1 MQKLGE
7 NSFQKFMVKTFVKIA
22 KKKNL
27 RNCRKWKMQLLVKR
41 FHQICLEI
49 VPWFCKKPWV
59 VVFLLNFQN
68 DDIYYFY
75 ILAFY
80 LCNTYVYVIFIWKKN
95 TFTAMETQVKWYDFL
110 FRHCLH
116 TVIISWLC
124 NVCLDYPKL
133 ILAQITSYLKSDFL
147 LQSSS

>member
-7 NSFQKFMVKTFVKIA
+7 NGFQKFMVKTFVKIA

-80 LCNTYVYVIFIWKKN
+80 LCNTYVYVIFIWKKIHLQLWKHRSN
-95 TFTAMETQVKWYDFL
+95 DMIFFL
-110 FRHCLH
+110 DIVCIDTPARTLF
-116 TVIISWLC
+116 ISG
-124 NVCLDYPKL
+124 
-133 ILAQITSYLKSDFL
+133 LKSGVLKLPFFT
-147 LQSSS
+147 